1 MRRDCLFE
9 ARSGGGEGH
18 TPATHGQEGGLCGT
32 SGETDLGAE
41 MRNDQ
46 ERERMSENENE
57 R

>member
-1 MRRDCLFE
+1 MFE